1 MSHDDP
7 QPLTS
12 DAARMIEIG
21 MALWVVA
28 LVVCVLVPTLHLGD
42 RSWWPWTC
50 FAGIAG
56 GALSLLY
63 VRRGRGNAAG
73 AHLSARS
80 QPPSEGPA
88 AKTS

>member
-28 LVVCVLVPTLHLGD
+28 LVVFVLVPTLHQGQ
-42 RSWWPWTC
+42 RAWWPWTC
-50 FAGIAG
+50 AAGIAG
-56 GALSLLY
+56 GGLALLY
-63 VRRGRGNAAG
+63 VRRGRGNAAS
-73 AHLSARS
+73 AHLPART
-80 QPPSEGPA
+80 QPPSDGPSNE
-88 AKTS
+88 T